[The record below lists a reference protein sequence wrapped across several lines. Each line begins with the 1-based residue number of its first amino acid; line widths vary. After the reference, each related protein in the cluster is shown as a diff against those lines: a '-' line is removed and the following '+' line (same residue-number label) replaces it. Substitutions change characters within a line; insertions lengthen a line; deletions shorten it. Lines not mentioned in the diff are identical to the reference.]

1 MLCTLGKLFMVS
13 SLSFGFSVVGFHSPP
28 LRLFTFFSCILW
40 CRCAELVFWSF
51 GLFYSEFCGSSLA
64 WTSCM
69 CLFSLWGAS
78 YLLAGGCDSGAWGMC
93 LLGSWWLWSPDDY
106 SFSDLF
112 GFFGFFGLVLD
123 HAPLISEECFVLYFT
138 PSFQNRW
145 CFRKVMLFQN
155 RRCFDILY

>member
-64 WTSCM
+64 WAPCM

-78 YLLAGGCDSGAWGMC
+78 YFLAGGCVSGALDMR
-93 LLGSWWLWSPDDY
+93 LFVLWWFFSSDDY
-106 SFSDLF
+106 SFSGPLF
-112 GFFGFFGLVLD
+112 WVFWFFALVLD
-123 HAPLISEECFVLYFT
+123 LDPL
-138 PSFQNRW
+138 
-145 CFRKVMLFQN
+145 
-155 RRCFDILY
+155 CFDDCFISYFIFLHFSEICLF